1 MLSSAHVIA
10 FVTTSNPE
18 RAKSF
23 YRDVL
28 GLRFVADE
36 PFALVFDM
44 NGVMLRIAKVEQV
57 TLVPNTVLGWIVPD
71 IRRAIAELTAKQVQF
86 QRYPGMSQDDFGV
99 WTSPTGAQ
107 VAWFKD
113 PDGNNLSLSEFPS
126 AIA

>member
-1 MLSSAHVIA
+1 MLESAHVIA
-10 FVTTSNPE
+10 FVTTSDPE

-71 IRRAIAELTAKQVQF
+71 IHRAIAELMTRQVQF
-86 QRYPGMSQDDFGV
+86 QRYASMSQDELGV
-99 WTSPTGAQ
+99 WTSPTGAK
-107 VAWFKD
+107 VAWFRD
-113 PDGNNLSLSEFPS
+113 PDGNNLSLTEFP
-126 AIA
+126 AAGA